1 MKVYISYA
9 VKLSNKPVICVYHV
23 ANEDEAK
30 KAAIAYFDNTLT
42 DVIVTEYS
50 PFAGV
55 PRFLSEDILKNAE
68 FIVPFEVEVS
78 NKYLSAVI
86 NDTMHMTIKANDN
99 AMIGAYTDDF
109 DDSDIL
115 PLNTSYLK
123 IMPMRFAIHV
133 NNEVKEVDKE

>member
-9 VKLSNKPVICVYHV
+9 VKLSNKPVVYVYRV

-55 PRFLSEDILKNAE
+55 PRFSSEDIPKDTE
-68 FIVPFEVEVS
+68 FISPFEVEVS

-86 NDTMHMTIKANDN
+86 SDTMHMTIKANDN

-109 DDSDIL
+109 DDSDVL

-123 IMPMRFAIHV
+123 IIPMRFAIHV
-133 NNEVKEVDKE
+133 NDEVKEGDKE